1 MYSPAYF
8 VARPFPLLQ
17 HPPRQM
23 LPARLRT
30 LTSNEM
36 QDYLQTLAEPG
47 SSSHECRFKL
57 LFSYAEVR
65 LQAACR
71 RTLRP
76 LPLCRPPSAPGH
88 RAARLRRSSQLPVSL
103 QPLFSSGEGHLPE
116 SLSPRWRDRR
126 GIHPQAST
134 SEEEAAVRH
143 FLERTLGRLLSR
155 FVFLI
160 CKRVSQRRALARAG
174 RGRRSFATAKR
185 CGDL

>member
-65 LQAACR
+65 FELHAGGRCA
-71 RTLRP
+71 
-76 LPLCRPPSAPGH
+76 LCRY
-88 RAARLRRSSQLPVSL
+88 
-103 QPLFSSGEGHLPE
+103 
-116 SLSPRWRDRR
+116 
-126 GIHPQAST
+126 
-134 SEEEAAVRH
+134 AVRH
-143 FLERTLGRLLSR
+143 LLQVTAQRDSGEVLSYQCLCNRCFQAERA
-155 FVFLI
+155 I
-160 CKRVSQRRALARAG
+160 CQKVSLRAG
-174 RGRRSFATAKR
+174 ETAVEYIRKPQPRRKKR
-185 CGDL
+185 QSAISWKELWDGS

>member
-88 RAARLRRSSQLPVSL
+88 RAARLREVLSYQCLCNRCFQAERAICQKVSL
-103 QPLFSSGEGHLPE
+103 
-116 SLSPRWRDRR
+116 
-126 GIHPQAST
+126 
-134 SEEEAAVRH
+134 
-143 FLERTLGRLLSR
+143 
-155 FVFLI
+155 
-160 CKRVSQRRALARAG
+160 RAG
-174 RGRRSFATAKR
+174 ETAVEYIRKPQPRRKKR
-185 CGDL
+185 QSAISWKELWDGS